1 MLAYLSHFFSG
12 GDDST
17 WPHAILLS
25 ISVLASFAVGAGI
38 IFESHNGKEG
48 AASVLRDLGARL
60 RHLRELRDGRRLRLA
75 GRLLAALGVVNDR
88 LLARP

>member
-1 MLAYLSHFFSG
+1 MLAYLSHFLSG
-12 GDDST
+12 GVDST

-60 RHLRELRDGRRLRLA
+60 RELRDGRRLRLA